1 MAYSHNLRVS
11 STPLPFGTFKRNVI
25 NKRECVNTIIQFLA
39 WKGYQLCSE
48 RELLR
53 APSLGVLLKIWNI
66 LFKCVD
72 ANVEITRENM
82 AIEVPRFFK
91 DFGYPLIMETS
102 HLRTPTADHQW
113 ERNLLALSW
122 LCKLLLYEHKNFEVS
137 APRSNGSGPSTIPKA
152 NLSSKLLE
160 NSITDLATKH
170 YQRFINGYESS
181 KELMETFALELSN
194 IREELQFDID
204 KKMEIF
210 EQLRSEVSQL
220 QDYICNFGNVK
231 HRIKVLSSDLEQI
244 ERATRSL
251 KDSFIISEHELES
264 SKHLLRKES
273 SHLLRLQEKNKEI
286 NDMIYNNING
296 LNLKDLNDRIYA
308 LRAEISN
315 VLERIKEYESDIPL
329 LSSNIISMNNTLL
342 KLHASSSSLIE
353 GIKSTLLSNDLD
365 VSSWANLER
374 ITLNTDACVA
384 DDILGISID
393 SYEAK
398 LEEIFAEDSQKF
410 EEVGFVFAKTRAQ
423 ATWVIKQ
430 TNDTIA
436 ELELTVISLENE
448 INITNK
454 KLESLNS
461 KDSVN
466 LSRMQ
471 AETEDIVAM
480 IKSSAQE
487 NLEACK
493 NKLKNTL
500 EDLQNANDQFEL
512 EKANA
517 KKRLQKYLDT
527 IRTIVQVCH
536 EQKLK
541 NCHAIK
547 GLVNHKMAS
556 IEELTFKDTL
566 G

>member
-1 MAYSHNLRVS
+1 MTYSHGLKAT
-11 STPLPFGTFKRNVI
+11 STPLPLGTFKRNVV
-25 NKRECVNTIIQFLA
+25 NKKECVNTILQFLA

-53 APSLGVLLKIWNI
+53 APSLGVLLQIWNI
-66 LFKCVD
+66 LFKFVD

-82 AIEVPRFFK
+82 TVEVPRFFK

-122 LCKLLLYEHKNFEVS
+122 LCKLLLYEHKNFEIS
-137 APRSNGSGPSTIPKA
+137 APRSNVNIPSTIPKA
-152 NLSSKLLE
+152 NISNKLLE
-160 NSITDLATKH
+160 NSITELTTKH
-170 YQRFINGYESS
+170 YQRFINGCETS
-181 KELMETFALELSN
+181 KELMEAFSAELGS
-194 IREELQFDID
+194 IRADLQFDID
-204 KKMEIF
+204 KKMELF
-210 EQLRSEVSQL
+210 EQLRNEVSQL

-244 ERATRSL
+244 ERATRNL
-251 KDSFIISEHELES
+251 KDSFVISEHELES

-296 LNLKDLNDRIYA
+296 VNLKDLNDRIYT
-308 LRAEISN
+308 LRAEISTL
-315 VLERIKEYESDIPL
+315 VERIKEYESEIPL
-329 LSSNIISMNNTLL
+329 LSSNIISMSNTLL
-342 KLHASSSSLIE
+342 KLHASSSSLLE
-353 GIKSTLLSNDLD
+353 GIKSALLANGIEA
-365 VSSWANLER
+365 SSWVNLEK
-374 ITLNTDACVA
+374 ITLNTEANAA
-384 DDILGISID
+384 DEILGISID
-393 SYEAK
+393 SFEAK
-398 LEEIFAEDSQKF
+398 IEEIFSSDSQKF
-410 EEVGFVFAKTRAQ
+410 QET
-423 ATWVIKQ
+423 TWAIKQ

-436 ELELTVISLENE
+436 ELEIAIISLENE

-454 KLESLNS
+454 KLENS
-461 KDSVN
+461 QDSANV
-466 LSRMQ
+466 SRLQ
-471 AETEDIVAM
+471 AETEDIVTM
-480 IKSSAQE
+480 IKSCAQE
-487 NLEACK
+487 NLQTCK
-493 NKLKNTL
+493 DKLRSVL
-500 EDLQNANDQFEL
+500 EELQGANDQLEL

-517 KKRLQKYLDT
+517 KKKLESYLEA

-547 GLVNHKMAS
+547 GLVSHKVAT
-556 IEELTFKDTL
+556 IEGLSPLLKDNS